1 MLAPARLF
9 SVLRTVA
16 LGAFVALAGCTAGGA
31 EVDEVVESSEST
43 LERPSYDE
51 LAQLE
56 GNALREALHRF
67 VANHKK
73 LGYDRAR
80 DVLFGSPA
88 FLGPDGKIEC
98 NYTGRRVRPDGTRS
112 PGGFNTEHTWP
123 QSMGASREPAKSDL
137 HHLFPVDGAANG
149 SRSNFPFGS
158 ATCLHD
164 EDDST
169 RCSFEEAGSA
179 LGKDA
184 QGKWVFEVRKQ
195 KRGDVARA
203 MFYFAVRYEHSIPD
217 DEEAAL
223 RAWHEEDPVDEGE
236 IKRNDAVEAL
246 QKNRN
251 PFVDHPELVAK
262 LADF

>member
-1 MLAPARLF
+1 MLAPARLLA
-9 SVLRTVA
+9 VLRTLT

-31 EVDEVVESSEST
+31 EVDELVESSESS
-43 LERPSYDE
+43 LERPSYE
-51 LAQLE
+51 EMAQLE

-67 VANHKK
+67 VANHQK

-88 FLGPDGKIEC
+88 FFGPDGKIEC
-98 NYTGRRVRPDGTRS
+98 NYTGRRVRPDGTRT

-123 QSMGASREPAKSDL
+123 QSIGASREPAKSDL
-137 HHLFPVDGAANG
+137 HHLFPVDGVANG
-149 SRSNFPFGS
+149 SRGNHPFGT

-164 EDDST
+164 DSMH
-169 RCSFEEAGSA
+169 CSFEKAGSA
-179 LGKDA
+179 LGKNDR
-184 QGKWVFEVRKQ
+184 GKWVFEVRKQ

-217 DEEAAL
+217 DEESEL

-251 PFVDHPELVAK
+251 PFVDHPEFVAK